1 MDFSFMLN
9 GAEKQ
14 KVEMQVNSFNKA
26 LNGGREMKQEMGKDD
41 FLQLL
46 ITQLT
51 HQDPTQPMGDKEFI
65 AQMVQ
70 FSTLEQMT
78 NMSEE
83 FARLSGMIAA
93 NQAMGLLGRTVEISD
108 GSSTVT
114 GVVEEVSGGDFPQ
127 LLVQGEYYDY
137 EQVSKVME

>member
-1 MDFSFMLN
+1 MDLSFMLN

-26 LNGGREMKQEMGKDD
+26 LNGGREVKQGMGKDD

-51 HQDPTQPMGDKEFI
+51 HQDPTQPMEDREFI
-65 AQMVQ
+65 AQMAQ

-83 FARLSGMIAA
+83 FSRLSRIIAA
-93 NQAMGLLGRTVEISD
+93 NQALGLLGRTVEINN
-108 GSSTVT
+108 GNNIVT

-137 EQVSKVME
+137 EHVSKVKE